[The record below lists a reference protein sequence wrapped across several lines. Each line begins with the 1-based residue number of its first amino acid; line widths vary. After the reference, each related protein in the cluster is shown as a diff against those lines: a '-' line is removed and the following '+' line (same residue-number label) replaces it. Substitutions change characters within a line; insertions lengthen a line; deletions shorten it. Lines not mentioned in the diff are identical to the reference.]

1 MSDGARLWFWLSA
14 VFMGGSV
21 IGWWL
26 PSAWLD
32 WQPDLAT
39 TQPWRAWTAA
49 FVHWSPLHLTSN
61 LLAAA
66 VVGAY
71 GFAAQ
76 LPRAQA
82 LAWFLAWPLT
92 HAALLVKPDL
102 AHYGGLSGVLH
113 AGVAIVCLW
122 LLVAARGGRRAV
134 GAAVALGLVIKLVSE
149 SPWGP
154 ALQRSDEFDIALS
167 PIAHATGAI
176 AGLLC
181 GVLALAAA
189 RTWAQR
195 RAP

>member
-1 MSDGARLWFWLSA
+1 MSDGARLWLWLTA
-14 VFMGGSV
+14 VLMGGSLL
-21 IGWWL
+21 GWWL
-26 PSAWLD
+26 PSTWLD
-32 WQPDLAT
+32 WQPDLFAAE
-39 TQPWRAWTAA
+39 PWRAWTAA
-49 FVHWSPLHLTSN
+49 FVHWSPLHLSSN

-71 GFAAQ
+71 GVAAQ

-92 HAALLVKPDL
+92 HAALLGKPDL

-113 AGVAIVCLW
+113 GGVAVVCLW

-154 ALQRSDEFDIALS
+154 ALQHSVEFDIAVA

-181 GVLALAAA
+181 AALALSVSKWQA
-189 RTWAQR
+189 R
-195 RAP
+195 